1 MATNTIT
8 VYPASY
14 DQSNYSYA
22 SVNSSHP
29 LSNPI
34 GKGSDNDTYSEW
46 NMKTGSNAESHV
58 FYKFDLSQIPSNATI
73 DSVSC
78 SAKGYISSTSS
89 FYINSRTMQMY
100 YGTSTAKG
108 SSVDLTTSAS
118 AQDISCGT
126 WTREELNDC
135 RIRIYSKRSRF
146 SASTSRTARFYGA
159 TLTVTYTVPDDGPIL
174 YLKEDGIWNAYST
187 VYKKANGIWVQQS
200 DLESVLNST
209 AKYVKKN

>member
-22 SVNSSHP
+22 SVNSSYP

-34 GKGSDNDTYSEW
+34 GKGSNNSTYAQW
-46 NMKTGSNAESHV
+46 TLKTGSSAESYV
-58 FYKFDLSQIPSNATI
+58 FYKFDLSEIPSNATI

-78 SAKGYISSTSS
+78 SAKGYISSTTSS
-89 FYINSRTMQMY
+89 RISARTMQMY

-108 SSVDLTTSAS
+108 SSVNMSTTAS
-118 AQDISCGT
+118 AQTISCGT

-135 RIRIYSKRSRF
+135 RIRIYAKRGS
-146 SASTSRTARFYGA
+146 SQTTTSRTARFYGA

-174 YLKEDGIWNAYST
+174 YLKEDGIWNAYSA